1 MLQQNR
7 QFGFLQDENQLCWK
21 FSSTQIKWL
30 LNIYVQHIHSLPKGR
45 LHYPIRLAFWVDA
58 EYTAFVWNTKVSLQ
72 LHPFTVSAQVFFL
85 PKGKV
90 SGPEKCKT
98 LGLAHWWQTP
108 GKNLPNL
115 SQIFPQVE
123 KHMSCSTNNEGLLIY
138 ISYAKTCKSCLNK
151 IRYRK
156 WGRSGPL
163 IRTGW
168 DGNPWNNYT

>member
-1 MLQQNR
+1 M
-7 QFGFLQDENQLCWK
+7 
-21 FSSTQIKWL
+21 
-30 LNIYVQHIHSLPKGR
+30 QHIHSLPKGR

-72 LHPFTVSAQVFFL
+72 LHLIHSFSTSVFFFCL
-85 PKGKV
+85 WGKYQAL
-90 SGPEKCKT
+90 KN
-98 LGLAHWWQTP
+98 AHWWQTP
-108 GKNLPNL
+108 GKNLPDL

-138 ISYAKTCKSCLNK
+138 ISYAKICKSCLNK
-151 IRYRK
+151 IRYWK

-168 DGNPWNNYT
+168 DGNP